1 VIKDGTGTLTLP
13 AANAY
18 SGATTVAQGIIHLT
32 GSVTS
37 HVTLNPPGT
46 LNCDDGTLSGGLTNN
61 GGTASSVPGA
71 PSGVTPGPA
80 NGHANVAFTPGAA
93 HCFPISYAAT
103 SSPGAVHGSGIGS
116 PINVSPLID
125 GTAYTFTVTATN
137 PIGSAASAPSAAIVP
152 KGPLPIARIISPA
165 RRHFKLGQFVA
176 TSFSCADAGD
186 GPGIAACTDSGN
198 GVLNTSHAG
207 AFTYSVVAVSKDG
220 QATVTQIR
228 YVVLFPGNQL
238 GRPQV
243 RSNRDGSVS
252 FALKLPGAGNGRG
265 ARERV
270 AEQPRGRGRAQAGQ
284 RTVRVRPRIRASEA
298 GRDDQAARETELC
311 GSQTSAPAPPP
322 GSRPP
327 LDQLHPD
334 AR

>member
-1 VIKDGTGTLTLP
+1 M
-13 AANAY
+13 
-18 SGATTVAQGIIHLT
+18 
-32 GSVTS
+32 
-37 HVTLNPPGT
+37 
-46 LNCDDGTLSGGLTNN
+46 
-61 GGTASSVPGA
+61 
-71 PSGVTPGPA
+71 
-80 NGHANVAFTPGAA
+80 
-93 HCFPISYAAT
+93 
-103 SSPGAVHGSGIGS
+103 
-116 PINVSPLID
+116 SPLID

-165 RRHFKLGQFVA
+165 NGRHFKLGQFVA

-186 GPGIAACTDSGN
+186 GPGIAACTDSGS

-228 YVVLFPGNQL
+228 YVVLFPSDQL

-252 FALKLPGAGNGRG
+252 FALKLPGPGTVEVLESALRSNLAVAAALKPGRG
-265 ARERV
+265 QFVFARAYERAKR
-270 AEQPRGRGRAQAGQ
+270 AE
-284 RTVRVRPRIRASEA
+284 TIKLRVKPSSA
-298 GRDDQAARETELC
+298 GRKLLRHHRHPVLV
-311 GSQTSAPAPPP
+311 
-322 GSRPP
+322 R
-327 LDQLHPD
+327 LFDQLHPD